1 MSKKS
6 LRHVPSPLCI
16 TSKIKQMIE
25 STTKS
30 YLSVSQSFGITGMLI
45 LGVLLFSP
53 VNLLL
58 NKFIGKEASM
68 LIYYLLAIG
77 VPSWIVYLIR
87 KRKTNAHSFNLAIKN
102 KRIIPFIIIAA
113 IALLMGVV
121 GPITS
126 LIPIPESFKKAL
138 IGLVSQRSVFTFILM
153 VIAAPVLEEFIFRGI
168 ILDGLLKRYSPTKSI
183 LVSSL
188 LFGLVHLNPWQFVT
202 GFIIGIFSGWV
213 YYRTRSLS
221 FSIIIHA
228 AVNLTGFLMRFFI
241 DVDSYMNA
249 SMLDMYGGLI
259 NLILVIAG
267 SVLIVAVCVYFLHKE
282 FEGLKDRN
290 GCMEDTI

>member
-1 MSKKS
+1 
-6 LRHVPSPLCI
+6 
-16 TSKIKQMIE
+16 MIE

-30 YLSVSQSFGITGMLI
+30 YPSVSQSFGITGILI

-53 VNLLL
+53 VDLLL

-68 LIYYLLAIG
+68 LICYLLSIG
-77 VPSWIVYLIR
+77 IPSWIVYLIR
-87 KRKTNAHSFNLAIKN
+87 KRKTDAHSFNLTVKN

-113 IALLMGVV
+113 IVLLMGVV

-138 IGLVSQRSVFTFILM
+138 IGLVSRRGVFTFMLM

-188 LFGLVHLNPWQFVT
+188 LFGLVHLNPWQFIT

-228 AVNLTGFLMRFFI
+228 AANLTGFLMRFFI
-241 DVDSYMNA
+241 DVDSSMNA
-249 SMLDMYGGLI
+249 SLLDMYGGLI

-267 SVLIVAVCVYFLHKE
+267 SVLIVSVCVYFLRKE
-282 FEGLKDRN
+282 FERLKDRN
-290 GCMEDTI
+290 GCIEDTI

>member
-1 MSKKS
+1 
-6 LRHVPSPLCI
+6 
-16 TSKIKQMIE
+16 MIE

-30 YLSVSQSFGITGMLI
+30 YPSVSQSFGITGILI

-53 VNLLL
+53 VDLLL

-68 LIYYLLAIG
+68 LICYLLSIG
-77 VPSWIVYLIR
+77 IPSWIVYLIR
-87 KRKTNAHSFNLAIKN
+87 KRKTDAHSFNLTVKN

-113 IALLMGVV
+113 IVLLMGVV

-138 IGLVSQRSVFTFILM
+138 IGLVSQRGVFTFMLM

-228 AVNLTGFLMRFFI
+228 AANLTGFLMRFFI
-241 DVDSYMNA
+241 DVDSSMNA
-249 SMLDMYGGLI
+249 SLLDMYSRLI

-267 SVLIVAVCVYFLHKE
+267 SVLIVSVCVYFLRKE
-282 FEGLKDRN
+282 FERLKDRN
-290 GCMEDTI
+290 GCIEDTI

>member
-1 MSKKS
+1 
-6 LRHVPSPLCI
+6 
-16 TSKIKQMIE
+16 MIE

-30 YLSVSQSFGITGMLI
+30 YPSVSQSFGITGILI

-53 VNLLL
+53 VDLLL

-68 LIYYLLAIG
+68 LICYLLSIG
-77 VPSWIVYLIR
+77 IPSWIVYLIR
-87 KRKTNAHSFNLAIKN
+87 KRKTDAHSFNLTVKN

-113 IALLMGVV
+113 IVLLMGVV

-138 IGLVSQRSVFTFILM
+138 IGLVSQRGVFTFMLM

-228 AVNLTGFLMRFFI
+228 AANLTGFLMRFFI
-241 DVDSYMNA
+241 DVDSSMNA
-249 SMLDMYGGLI
+249 SLLDMYGGLI

-267 SVLIVAVCVYFLHKE
+267 SVLIVSVCVYFLRKE
-282 FEGLKDRN
+282 FERLKDRN
-290 GCMEDTI
+290 GCIEDTI

>member
-1 MSKKS
+1 
-6 LRHVPSPLCI
+6 
-16 TSKIKQMIE
+16 MIE

-30 YLSVSQSFGITGMLI
+30 YPSVSQSFGITGILI

-53 VNLLL
+53 VDLLL

-68 LIYYLLAIG
+68 LICYLLSIG
-77 VPSWIVYLIR
+77 IPSWIVYLIR
-87 KRKTNAHSFNLAIKN
+87 KRKTDAHSFNLTVKN

-113 IALLMGVV
+113 IVLLMGVV

-138 IGLVSQRSVFTFILM
+138 IGLVSQRGVFTFMLM

-188 LFGLVHLNPWQFVT
+188 LFGLVHLNPWQFIT

-228 AVNLTGFLMRFFI
+228 AANLTGFLMRFFI
-241 DVDSYMNA
+241 DVDSSMNA
-249 SMLDMYGGLI
+249 SLLDMYGGLI

-267 SVLIVAVCVYFLHKE
+267 SVLIVSVCVYFLRKE
-282 FEGLKDRN
+282 FERLKDRN
-290 GCMEDTI
+290 GCIEDTI

>member
-1 MSKKS
+1 
-6 LRHVPSPLCI
+6 
-16 TSKIKQMIE
+16 MIE

-30 YLSVSQSFGITGMLI
+30 YPSVSQSFGITGILI

-53 VNLLL
+53 VDLLL

-68 LIYYLLAIG
+68 LICYLLSIG
-77 VPSWIVYLIR
+77 IPSWIVYLIR
-87 KRKTNAHSFNLAIKN
+87 KRKTDAHSFNLTVKN

-113 IALLMGVV
+113 IVLLMGVV

-138 IGLVSQRSVFTFILM
+138 IGLVSRRGVFTFMLM

-188 LFGLVHLNPWQFVT
+188 LFGLVHLNPWQFIT

-228 AVNLTGFLMRFFI
+228 AANLTGFLMRFFI
-241 DVDSYMNA
+241 DVDSSMNA
-249 SMLDMYGGLI
+249 RLLDMYGGLI

-267 SVLIVAVCVYFLHKE
+267 SVLIVSVCVYFLRKE
-282 FEGLKDRN
+282 FERLKDRN
-290 GCMEDTI
+290 GCIEDTI

>member
-1 MSKKS
+1 
-6 LRHVPSPLCI
+6 
-16 TSKIKQMIE
+16 MIE

-30 YLSVSQSFGITGMLI
+30 YPSVSQSFGITGILI

-53 VNLLL
+53 VDLLL

-68 LIYYLLAIG
+68 LICYLLSIG
-77 VPSWIVYLIR
+77 IPSWIVYLIR
-87 KRKTNAHSFNLAIKN
+87 KRKTDAHSFNLTVKN

-113 IALLMGVV
+113 IVLLMGVV

-138 IGLVSQRSVFTFILM
+138 IGLVSRRGVFTFMLM

-188 LFGLVHLNPWQFVT
+188 LFGLVHLNPWQFIT

-228 AVNLTGFLMRFFI
+228 AANLTGFLMRFFI
-241 DVDSYMNA
+241 DVDSSMNA
-249 SMLDMYGGLI
+249 SLLDTYGGLI

-267 SVLIVAVCVYFLHKE
+267 SVLIVSVCVYFLRKE
-282 FEGLKDRN
+282 FERLKDRN
-290 GCMEDTI
+290 GCIEDTI